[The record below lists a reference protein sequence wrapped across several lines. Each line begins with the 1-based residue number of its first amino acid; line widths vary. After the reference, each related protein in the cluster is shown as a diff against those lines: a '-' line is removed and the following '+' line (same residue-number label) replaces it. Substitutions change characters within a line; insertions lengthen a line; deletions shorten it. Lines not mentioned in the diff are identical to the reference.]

1 MGEAELHSETK
12 CRQRARPKS
21 RTSAAGRDDRFP
33 PLARSDGSR
42 GVTRS
47 LARSR
52 GDSPP
57 PSLAA
62 KPRQVLWDCARW
74 LCPVLTG
81 RRPTQRKGGAKR
93 KKRRARASFPPR
105 RTTSRTRCHFD
116 ISHAAV
122 PTYVYQ
128 NVSFQATVKL
138 VDGHKVKVTGVYKPL
153 QVSLR
158 FHDTYDL
165 VEDQDAVLRLASEAH
180 IDANTGLAL
189 LSMSLHTLTATC
201 DGRNFCLEVR
211 SADADIE
218 SVFSAPVNVVKEKLQ
233 VVTQPPDVWFK
244 DEGGREKCM
253 AVTLT
258 LVPAPGAYL
267 EDRVVPL
274 DVRLLYESG
283 NTVLNQSILRL
294 FPDMRPNMTHGR
306 ATISFRIDDVSKN
319 HQGQSFMLEIGPEQ
333 QDGSSMFQDIAPTR
347 TSVIAIRSKRNK
359 RKLNAQAAAAAAAAG
374 VYGMRASPRS
384 VAGTPRTPYMGM
396 GGAQN
401 SSPQSMGPNGMMIEP
416 HPQRARKYMATSTDM
431 GYNSMMQQQ
440 PQEPMG
446 SMSWSSHLMQPNAS
460 AVSPMQAQSPQ
471 NQHAPVQNPGPGAG
485 NSPGAVEWA
494 LGGFEIHPD
503 GSMNTARPIYRCPQC
518 RRLNDVDMLAAGPA
532 VSHSPQCV
540 FAPNGGSGNM
550 MYRSQMEGTPMNQH
564 QQLQQQ
570 QRGYATYQQLAEQSM
585 GMSAPQTSTTSSYGS
600 SAMVDTSSLNVQHN
614 TVNITSKP
622 EDASPKTVATLAS
635 SSTQRPSMTISPF
648 MNKVTAEGG
657 MPGNG
662 GQEQGSSGN
671 LFESNA
677 FHNQMEMMGTSSSTE
692 KLFMNKS
699 SAVEDD
705 PALDPHQQQPQNYQQ
720 EAGSSFGGVIGTTL
734 FNEMT
739 SMGINLDQYDKS
751 EPQLLGE
758 FGGLEGG
765 APAPNDEDQV
775 FYILARMYT
784 DAQEQK
790 LGLPAFDQFQRM
802 LGFYSEAQ
810 DDVQT
815 QVVFHPLRD
824 VCLSDEERGKITS
837 QFVDELGRD
846 SQAVHSL
853 PKYQHNLIMLRED
866 ALMFY
871 WSQSLV

>member
-1 MGEAELHSETK
+1 MPQSLVFAE
-12 CRQRARPKS
+12 Q
-21 RTSAAGRDDRFP
+21 
-33 PLARSDGSR
+33 
-42 GVTRS
+42 
-47 LARSR
+47 
-52 GDSPP
+52 
-57 PSLAA
+57 
-62 KPRQVLWDCARW
+62 
-74 LCPVLTG
+74 
-81 RRPTQRKGGAKR
+81 
-93 KKRRARASFPPR
+93 
-105 RTTSRTRCHFD
+105 
-116 ISHAAV
+116 V

-138 VDGHKVKVTGVYKPL
+138 VDDHQAKVCGVRKPL

-165 VEDQDAVLRLASEAH
+165 VEDQDATLQLVSQAS
-180 IDANTGLAL
+180 IDPNTGLAL
-189 LSMSLHTLTATC
+189 LSMTLHTLTATC

-211 SADADIE
+211 SSDADIE
-218 SVFSAPVNVVKEKLQ
+218 SVFSSPVNVVKEKLH

-253 AVTLT
+253 AVSLT

-283 NTVLNQSILRL
+283 NAVLNQSILRL

-306 ATISFRIDDVSKN
+306 VTISFRIDDVSKN

-359 RKLNAQAAAAAAAAG
+359 RKLNAQAAAVAASG
-374 VYGMRASPRS
+374 GFGMRASPRS
-384 VAGTPRTPYMGM
+384 VAGTPRTPYMAM
-396 GGAQN
+396 AGGAQN
-401 SSPQSMGPNGMMIEP
+401 SPQMGANGMMIEP
-416 HPQRARKYMATSTDM
+416 HPQRARKYMATSGPM
-431 GYNSMMQQQ
+431 GYGMMQQ
-440 PQEPMG
+440 PMG

-460 AVSPMQAQSPQ
+460 VVSPMQPPTPQSQ
-471 NQHAPVQNPGPGAG
+471 QAPVQTPASGAG

-532 VSHSPQCV
+532 ISHSPQCV
-540 FAPNGGSGNM
+540 FAPNNGSM
-550 MYRSQMEGTPMNQH
+550 MYRSQLEGTPMS
-564 QQLQQQ
+564 QQQMQQ
-570 QRGYATYQQLAEQSM
+570 QRGYATYQQLAEQSL
-585 GMSAPQTSTTSSYGS
+585 GMSAAPTPSTSSYGS
-600 SAMVDTSSLNVQHN
+600 SAMVDSSALNVQQN
-614 TVNITSKP
+614 TVNINSKP
-622 EDASPKTVATLAS
+622 EDASPKTLAALAT
-635 SSTQRPSMTISPF
+635 SSTQRPSMTISPY
-648 MNKVTAEGG
+648 MNKVTNEGP
-657 MPGNG
+657 MPAP
-662 GQEQGSSGN
+662 GQEQGSATGN

-677 FHNQMEMMGTSSSTE
+677 FHNQMEMMGNSTE
-692 KLFMNKS
+692 KLFLNKS
-699 SAVEDD
+699 TAVEDD
-705 PALDPHQQQPQNYQQ
+705 PALDPQQQHYQQ
-720 EAGSSFGGVIGTTL
+720 EAGPSFGGAIGPSL
-734 FNEMT
+734 FNEMS
-739 SMGINLDQYDKS
+739 SMGINLDQA

-765 APAPNDEDQV
+765 APAPSEEDQV

-824 VCLSDEERGKITS
+824 VCLSDEEREKITS

>member
-1 MGEAELHSETK
+1 MTQSLVFAE
-12 CRQRARPKS
+12 Q
-21 RTSAAGRDDRFP
+21 
-33 PLARSDGSR
+33 
-42 GVTRS
+42 
-47 LARSR
+47 
-52 GDSPP
+52 
-57 PSLAA
+57 
-62 KPRQVLWDCARW
+62 
-74 LCPVLTG
+74 
-81 RRPTQRKGGAKR
+81 
-93 KKRRARASFPPR
+93 
-105 RTTSRTRCHFD
+105 
-116 ISHAAV
+116 V

-128 NVSFQATVKL
+128 NVNFQATVKL
-138 VDGHKVKVTGVYKPL
+138 VDGHKNKVTGVRKPL

-165 VEDQDAVLRLASEAH
+165 VEDQDAVLQLGSEAH
-180 IDANTGLAL
+180 IDPNTGLAL

-218 SVFSAPVNVVKEKLQ
+218 SVFSTPVNVVKEKLQ
-233 VVTQPPDVWFK
+233 VVAQPPDVWFK

-253 AVTLT
+253 TVSLT

-274 DVRLLYESG
+274 DVKLLYESG

-306 ATISFRIDDVSKN
+306 VTISFRIDDVSKN

-359 RKLNAQAAAAAAAAG
+359 RKLNAQAAAAAAVAASG

-396 GGAQN
+396 GGTHN
-401 SSPQSMGPNGMMIEP
+401 SPQSMGPGGMMAET
-416 HPQRARKYMATSTDM
+416 HPQRARKYLATSNAM
-431 GYNSMMQQQ
+431 GYNGMMQQQ
-440 PQEPMG
+440 QQPQQPMG

-460 AVSPMQAQSPQ
+460 SVSPMQTPQ
-471 NQHAPVQNPGPGAG
+471 NHQASAQTPSSGAG

-540 FAPNGGSGNM
+540 FAPNGGNGDM
-550 MYRSQMEGTPMNQH
+550 MYRSQMEGTPMS
-564 QQLQQQ
+564 QQQMQQ
-570 QRGYATYQQLAEQSM
+570 QRGYAAYQQLAEQSM
-585 GMSAPQTSTTSSYGS
+585 GMSAPQTSSSSSYGS
-600 SAMVDTSSLNVQHN
+600 ASMVDTSSLNVQQN

-622 EDASPKTVATLAS
+622 EDVSPKTMATLVTS
-635 SSTQRPSMTISPF
+635 SATQRPSMTISPY
-648 MNKVTAEGG
+648 MNKVTTEGSVA
-657 MPGNG
+657 
-662 GQEQGSSGN
+662 QEQGASGN

-677 FHNQMEMMGTSSSTE
+677 FHNQMEMMGNSSTE
-692 KLFMNKS
+692 KLFMSKS
-699 SAVEDD
+699 TAVEDD
-705 PALDPHQQQPQNYQQ
+705 PALDPQQQQPQNYQQ
-720 EAGSSFGGVIGTTL
+720 EAGSSFGGVIGTSL

-739 SMGINLDQYDKS
+739 SMGINLDQS

-758 FGGLEGG
+758 FGGLAGG
-765 APAPNDEDQV
+765 ASAPNDEDQV

-784 DAQEQK
+784 DAREQK

-824 VCLSDEERGKITS
+824 VCLSDDEREKITS

>member
-1 MGEAELHSETK
+1 MPQSLVFAE
-12 CRQRARPKS
+12 Q
-21 RTSAAGRDDRFP
+21 
-33 PLARSDGSR
+33 
-42 GVTRS
+42 
-47 LARSR
+47 
-52 GDSPP
+52 
-57 PSLAA
+57 
-62 KPRQVLWDCARW
+62 
-74 LCPVLTG
+74 
-81 RRPTQRKGGAKR
+81 
-93 KKRRARASFPPR
+93 
-105 RTTSRTRCHFD
+105 
-116 ISHAAV
+116 V

-138 VDGHKVKVTGVYKPL
+138 VDDHKAKITGVHKPL

-165 VEDQDAVLRLASEAH
+165 VEDQDAVLRLTSDAH
-180 IDANTGLAL
+180 IDPNTGLAL

-211 SADADIE
+211 SVDADIE
-218 SVFSAPVNVVKEKLQ
+218 SVFSASVNVVKEKLQ

-253 AVTLT
+253 TVALT
-258 LVPAPGAYL
+258 LMPAPGAYL

-274 DVRLLYESG
+274 DVKLLYESG
-283 NTVLNQSILRL
+283 NLVLNQSILRL

-359 RKLNAQAAAAAAAAG
+359 RKLNAQAAAAAAAAASG
-374 VYGMRASPRS
+374 AYGMRASPRS
-384 VAGTPRTPYMGM
+384 VAGTPRTPYLNL

-401 SSPQSMGPNGMMIEP
+401 SPQNMGPNGMMIEP
-416 HPQRARKYMATSTDM
+416 HPQRARKYVTTSSGM
-431 GYNSMMQQQ
+431 NYNGMMQQPQQ
-440 PQEPMG
+440 PMS
-446 SMSWSSHLMQPNAS
+446 SMSWSSHLMQPNSS
-460 AVSPMQAQSPQ
+460 AVSPMQPQTPQ
-471 NQHAPVQNPGPGAG
+471 NQQTPVETSGSGSG
-485 NSPGAVEWA
+485 NSPGTVEWA

-518 RRLNDVDMLAAGPA
+518 RRLNDVDMLAAGPL

-540 FAPNGGSGNM
+540 FAPNNGNM
-550 MYRSQMEGTPMNQH
+550 VYRSQMESAPMNQ
-564 QQLQQQ
+564 QQQMQQ
-570 QRGYATYQQLAEQSM
+570 QRGYAAYQQLAEQSM
-585 GMSAPQTSTTSSYGS
+585 GMSAPQTSNTNSYGS
-600 SAMVDTSSLNVQHN
+600 SAMVDSSSLNVHQN

-622 EDASPKTVATLAS
+622 EDVSPKTLATFAN
-635 SSTQRPSMTISPF
+635 SSTQRPSMTISPY
-648 MNKVTAEGG
+648 MNKVTAEGV
-657 MPGNG
+657 PGSS
-662 GQEQGSSGN
+662 GQDQEATPVSGN

-677 FHNQMEMMGTSSSTE
+677 FHNQMEMMNNGTE
-692 KLFMNKS
+692 KLFMNKNTT
-699 SAVEDD
+699 VEDD
-705 PALDPHQQQPQNYQQ
+705 PALDPQQQHPQNYQQ
-720 EAGSSFGGVIGTTL
+720 DAGSTFNGVIGTTL

-739 SMGINLDQYDKS
+739 SMGINLEQYDKGDS
-751 EPQLLGE
+751 QLLGE
-758 FGGLEGG
+758 INGLGDG
-765 APAPNDEDQV
+765 APNVPNDEDQV

-784 DAQEQK
+784 DAREQK

-824 VCLSDEERGKITS
+824 VCLSDEEREKITT

>member
-1 MGEAELHSETK
+1 VH
-12 CRQRARPKS
+12 
-21 RTSAAGRDDRFP
+21 
-33 PLARSDGSR
+33 
-42 GVTRS
+42 
-47 LARSR
+47 
-52 GDSPP
+52 
-57 PSLAA
+57 
-62 KPRQVLWDCARW
+62 
-74 LCPVLTG
+74 
-81 RRPTQRKGGAKR
+81 
-93 KKRRARASFPPR
+93 
-105 RTTSRTRCHFD
+105 
-116 ISHAAV
+116 
-122 PTYVYQ
+122 
-128 NVSFQATVKL
+128 
-138 VDGHKVKVTGVYKPL
+138 KPL

-165 VEDQDAVLRLASEAH
+165 VEDQDAVLRLASDAR
-180 IDANTGLAL
+180 IDPNTGLAL
-189 LSMSLHTLTATC
+189 LSMTLHTLTATC

-233 VVTQPPDVWFK
+233 VATQPPDVWFK

-253 AVTLT
+253 TVALT

-267 EDRVVPL
+267 DDRVVPL

-283 NTVLNQSILRL
+283 NAVLNQSILRL

-359 RKLNAQAAAAAAAAG
+359 RKLNAQAAAAAAATASG

-384 VAGTPRTPYMGM
+384 VAGTPRNPYMAM
-396 GGAQN
+396 GGAQ
-401 SSPQSMGPNGMMIEP
+401 SSPQAMGGAGMMVEP
-416 HPQRARKYMATSTDM
+416 HPQRARKFMATSSAM
-431 GYNSMMQQQ
+431 GYGMMQQQ
-440 PQEPMG
+440 PMA
-446 SMSWSSHLMQPNAS
+446 SVSWSSHLMQPNAS
-460 AVSPMQAQSPQ
+460 VVSPMQPQ
-471 NQHAPVQNPGPGAG
+471 TPQTQQAPVQTPVAGAGSSPGP
-485 NSPGAVEWA
+485 VEWA

-532 VSHSPQCV
+532 ASHSPQCV
-540 FAPNGGSGNM
+540 FSPNGGSGNM
-550 MYRSQMEGTPMNQH
+550 MYRSQMEGTPMNQ

-570 QRGYATYQQLAEQSM
+570 QRGYATYQQLAGQSM
-585 GMSAPQTSTTSSYGS
+585 GMGAPQTSSTNRYGS
-600 SAMVDTSSLNVQHN
+600 SAMADTSSLNMQQN
-614 TVNITSKP
+614 TVNITSKA
-622 EDASPKTVATLAS
+622 EDTSPKTLAALATS
-635 SSTQRPSMTISPF
+635 STSTQRPSMTISPF
-648 MNKVTAEGG
+648 MNKVTEGSV
-657 MPGNG
+657 PGSEP
-662 GQEQGSSGN
+662 QEQGSTPGSGN

-677 FHNQMEMMGTSSSTE
+677 FHNQMEMMDNGTE
-692 KLFMNKS
+692 KLFLNKS
-699 SAVEDD
+699 TAVEDD
-705 PALDPHQQQPQNYQQ
+705 PALDPQQQQPQNFQQ
-720 EAGSSFGGVIGTTL
+720 GVGASFIGTSL

-739 SMGINLDQYDKS
+739 SMGINLDQN

-758 FGGLEGG
+758 FGGLEEG
-765 APAPNDEDQV
+765 AANEEDQV

-802 LGFYSEAQ
+802 VRVHVGWSAPPRRLLRLTSTSVLIPLQLGFYSEAQ

-824 VCLSDEERGKITS
+824 VCLSDEEREKITS

>member
-1 MGEAELHSETK
+1 MPQSLVFAE
-12 CRQRARPKS
+12 Q
-21 RTSAAGRDDRFP
+21 
-33 PLARSDGSR
+33 
-42 GVTRS
+42 V
-47 LARSR
+47 
-52 GDSPP
+52 
-57 PSLAA
+57 PS
-62 KPRQVLWDCARW
+62 
-74 LCPVLTG
+74 
-81 RRPTQRKGGAKR
+81 
-93 KKRRARASFPPR
+93 
-105 RTTSRTRCHFD
+105 
-116 ISHAAV
+116 
-122 PTYVYQ
+122 YVYQ
-128 NVSFQATVKL
+128 NVNFQATVKL
-138 VDGHKVKVTGVYKPL
+138 VDSHKAKVTGVHKPM

-165 VEDQDAVLRLASEAH
+165 VEDQDAVIRVASAAH
-180 IDANTGLAL
+180 IDPNTGLAL

-211 SADADIE
+211 SADANIE
-218 SVFSAPVNVVKEKLQ
+218 SVFSSPVNVVKEKLQ

-253 AVTLT
+253 TVALT
-258 LVPAPGAYL
+258 LIPAPGAYL

-274 DVRLLYESG
+274 DVKLLYESG

-359 RKLNAQAAAAAAAAG
+359 RKLNAQAAVAAAVAASG

-384 VAGTPRTPYMGM
+384 VAGTPRTPYMNM
-396 GGAQN
+396 GGTQN
-401 SSPQSMGPNGMMIEP
+401 SPQSMGPNVMMIET
-416 HPQRARKYMATSTDM
+416 HPQRARKYLATSNAM
-431 GYNSMMQQQ
+431 GYNGMMQQQ
-440 PQEPMG
+440 PQQPMG
-446 SMSWSSHLMQPNAS
+446 SMSWSSHLMQPNS
-460 AVSPMQAQSPQ
+460 SSVSPMQSQTPQ
-471 NQHAPVQNPGPGAG
+471 NQQAPVRTPGSGAG
-485 NSPGAVEWA
+485 SSPGAVEWA

-540 FAPNGGSGNM
+540 FSPNGGNGNM
-550 MYRSQMEGTPMNQH
+550 MYRSQMEGTPMNQ
-564 QQLQQQ
+564 QQMQQ
-570 QRGYATYQQLAEQSM
+570 QRGYPAYPQMAQQSV
-585 GMSAPQTSTTSSYGS
+585 GVSAPQTSTSSSYGS
-600 SAMVDTSSLNVQHN
+600 SAMVDASSLNVQQN

-622 EDASPKTVATLAS
+622 EDVSPKTLATFAA
-635 SSTQRPSMTISPF
+635 SSTQRPSMTISPY

-657 MPGNG
+657 LPGNT
-662 GQEQGSSGN
+662 GQEQASSGN

-677 FHNQMEMMGTSSSTE
+677 FHNQMEMMGNNSTE

-699 SAVEDD
+699 TAVEDD
-705 PALDPHQQQPQNYQQ
+705 PALDPQQQQPQNYQQ
-720 EAGSSFGGVIGTTL
+720 DANSSFNGVIGTSL

-739 SMGINLDQYDKS
+739 SMGINLDQS

-758 FGGLEGG
+758 FGGLQGNAQG
-765 APAPNDEDQV
+765 PNDEDQV

-784 DAQEQK
+784 DAQERK

-824 VCLSDEERGKITS
+824 ICLSNEEREKITS
-837 QFVDELGRD
+837 QFVDELGHD
-846 SQAVHSL
+846 SQTVHSL

>member
-1 MGEAELHSETK
+1 MPQSLVFAE
-12 CRQRARPKS
+12 Q
-21 RTSAAGRDDRFP
+21 
-33 PLARSDGSR
+33 
-42 GVTRS
+42 
-47 LARSR
+47 
-52 GDSPP
+52 
-57 PSLAA
+57 
-62 KPRQVLWDCARW
+62 
-74 LCPVLTG
+74 
-81 RRPTQRKGGAKR
+81 
-93 KKRRARASFPPR
+93 
-105 RTTSRTRCHFD
+105 
-116 ISHAAV
+116 V

-138 VDGHKVKVTGVYKPL
+138 VDGHKNKVTGVHKPL

-158 FHDTYDL
+158 FHDTYDQ
-165 VEDQDAVLRLASEAH
+165 VEDQDAVLRLASESH
-180 IDANTGLAL
+180 IDPNTGLAL

-218 SVFSAPVNVVKEKLQ
+218 SVFSTPVNVVKEKLQ
-233 VVTQPPDVWFK
+233 VVAQPPDVWFK

-253 AVTLT
+253 TVSLT

-274 DVRLLYESG
+274 DVKLLYESG

-306 ATISFRIDDVSKN
+306 VTISFRIDDVSKN

-359 RKLNAQAAAAAAAAG
+359 RKLNAQAAAAAAAAASG

-396 GGAQN
+396 GGAHN
-401 SSPQSMGPNGMMIEP
+401 SPQSMGPSGMMAET
-416 HPQRARKYMATSTDM
+416 HPQRARKYLATSNAM

-440 PQEPMG
+440 QQQQPQQPMG
-446 SMSWSSHLMQPNAS
+446 SMSWSSHLMQSNAS
-460 AVSPMQAQSPQ
+460 SASPMQTPQ
-471 NQHAPVQNPGPGAG
+471 NQQAPAQTPSSGAG

-540 FAPNGGSGNM
+540 FAPNGGNGDM
-550 MYRSQMEGTPMNQH
+550 MYRSQMEGTPMNQ
-564 QQLQQQ
+564 QQQMQQ

-585 GMSAPQTSTTSSYGS
+585 GMSAPQTSTSSSYGS
-600 SAMVDTSSLNVQHN
+600 ASMVDTSSLNVQQN

-622 EDASPKTVATLAS
+622 EDVSPKTLATLATS
-635 SSTQRPSMTISPF
+635 SATQRPSMTISPY
-648 MNKVTAEGG
+648 MNKVTTEGS
-657 MPGNG
+657 MP

-677 FHNQMEMMGTSSSTE
+677 FHNQMEMMGNSSTE
-692 KLFMNKS
+692 KLFMSKS
-699 SAVEDD
+699 TAVEDD
-705 PALDPHQQQPQNYQQ
+705 PALDSQQQQPQNYQQ
-720 EAGSSFGGVIGTTL
+720 EAGGSSFGGVIGSSL

-739 SMGINLDQYDKS
+739 SMGINLDQS

-758 FGGLEGG
+758 FGGLGG
-765 APAPNDEDQV
+765 GSSAPNDEDQV

-784 DAQEQK
+784 DAREQK

-824 VCLSDEERGKITS
+824 VCLSDDEREKITS

>member
-1 MGEAELHSETK
+1 MPQTLVFVE
-12 CRQRARPKS
+12 Q
-21 RTSAAGRDDRFP
+21 
-33 PLARSDGSR
+33 
-42 GVTRS
+42 
-47 LARSR
+47 
-52 GDSPP
+52 
-57 PSLAA
+57 
-62 KPRQVLWDCARW
+62 
-74 LCPVLTG
+74 
-81 RRPTQRKGGAKR
+81 
-93 KKRRARASFPPR
+93 
-105 RTTSRTRCHFD
+105 
-116 ISHAAV
+116 V

-128 NVSFQATVKL
+128 NVNFQATVKL
-138 VDGHKVKVTGVYKPL
+138 VNEHKAKVTGVHKPL

-165 VEDQDAVLRLASEAH
+165 VEDQDAVLRLAAEAR
-180 IDANTGLAL
+180 IDPNTGLAL

-201 DGRNFCLEVR
+201 DRRNFCLEVR

-233 VVTQPPDVWFK
+233 VATQPPDVWFK

-253 AVTLT
+253 TVALS

-283 NTVLNQSILRL
+283 NAMLNQSILRL
-294 FPDMRPNMTHGR
+294 FPDMRPNMMRGR
-306 ATISFRIDDVSKN
+306 VTISFRIDDVSKN

-359 RKLNAQAAAAAAAAG
+359 RKLNAQAAAVAAATG
-374 VYGMRASPRS
+374 VYGMRASPR
-384 VAGTPRTPYMGM
+384 TPYMNA
-396 GGAQN
+396 GAAHN
-401 SSPQSMGPNGMMIEP
+401 SPQGMNAGAMMVEP
-416 HPQRARKYMATSTDM
+416 HPQRARKYMATSSGM
-431 GYNSMMQQQ
+431 GYGMMQQPPQQ
-440 PQEPMG
+440 PMA
-446 SMSWSSHLMQPNAS
+446 SMSWSSHLMQPSAS
-460 AVSPMQAQSPQ
+460 AVAPMQPHTPQ
-471 NQHAPVQNPGPGAG
+471 TQQPPVQTPAAGAA

-503 GSMNTARPIYRCPQC
+503 GSMNTARPIYRCPHC

-532 VSHSPQCV
+532 LSHSPQCV
-540 FAPNGGSGNM
+540 FAPNGGNGNM
-550 MYRSQMEGTPMNQH
+550 MYRSRMEGTPMNQQH
-564 QQLQQQ
+564 PMQQQ
-570 QRGYATYQQLAEQSM
+570 QSRGYAAYQQMSEQGAAMSM
-585 GMSAPQTSTTSSYGS
+585 GMSAQQTTSTSSYGS
-600 SAMVDTSSLNVQHN
+600 SAMVDSSSLNVQQN

-622 EDASPKTVATLAS
+622 EDASPKTMAALAT
-635 SSTQRPSMTISPF
+635 SSTQRPSMTISPY
-648 MNKVTAEGG
+648 MNKVTTEGTT
-657 MPGNG
+657 PGSS

-677 FHNQMEMMGTSSSTE
+677 FHNQMEMMGTSTE

-699 SAVEDD
+699 TAVEDD
-705 PALDPHQQQPQNYQQ
+705 PALDPQQRQQSQNYQ
-720 EAGSSFGGVIGTTL
+720 ETGPAFNGVIGTSL
-734 FNEMT
+734 FNEM
-739 SMGINLDQYDKS
+739 SNMGINLDQYDKGDS
-751 EPQLLGE
+751 QLLGE
-758 FGGLEGG
+758 FNGLEAG
-765 APAPNDEDQV
+765 AAQAPNDEDQV

-784 DAQEQK
+784 DAREQK

-824 VCLSDEERGKITS
+824 VCLSDDERQKITS
-837 QFVDELGRD
+837 QFVDELRRD

>member
-1 MGEAELHSETK
+1 
-12 CRQRARPKS
+12 
-21 RTSAAGRDDRFP
+21 
-33 PLARSDGSR
+33 
-42 GVTRS
+42 
-47 LARSR
+47 
-52 GDSPP
+52 
-57 PSLAA
+57 
-62 KPRQVLWDCARW
+62 
-74 LCPVLTG
+74 
-81 RRPTQRKGGAKR
+81 
-93 KKRRARASFPPR
+93 
-105 RTTSRTRCHFD
+105 
-116 ISHAAV
+116 
-122 PTYVYQ
+122 
-128 NVSFQATVKL
+128 
-138 VDGHKVKVTGVYKPL
+138 
-153 QVSLR
+153 
-158 FHDTYDL
+158 
-165 VEDQDAVLRLASEAH
+165 
-180 IDANTGLAL
+180 
-189 LSMSLHTLTATC
+189 MSLHTLTATC
-201 DGRNFCLEVR
+201 DGRNFCLEIR

-253 AVTLT
+253 TVALT
-258 LVPAPGAYL
+258 LMPAPGAYL

-283 NTVLNQSILRL
+283 NLVLNQSILRL

-359 RKLNAQAAAAAAAAG
+359 RKLNAQAAAAAAAASG

-401 SSPQSMGPNGMMIEP
+401 SPPSVGPNGVMIEP
-416 HPQRARKYMATSTDM
+416 HPQRARKYMATSSGM
-431 GYNSMMQQQ
+431 NYSGMMQQQ
-440 PQEPMG
+440 QQQPMS

-460 AVSPMQAQSPQ
+460 AASPMQQQTPQ
-471 NQHAPVQNPGPGAG
+471 NQQAPVQTPGSGAG

-494 LGGFEIHPD
+494 L
-503 GSMNTARPIYRCPQC
+503 
-518 RRLNDVDMLAAGPA
+518 DMLAAGPA

-540 FAPNGGSGNM
+540 FAPNNGNM
-550 MYRSQMEGTPMNQH
+550 MYRSQMEGTPINQ
-564 QQLQQQ
+564 QQQMQQ
-570 QRGYATYQQLAEQSM
+570 QRGYAAYQQLAQQTM
-585 GMSAPQTSTTSSYGS
+585 GMSAPQTSSTNSYGS
-600 SAMVDTSSLNVQHN
+600 SAMVDSSSLNVQQN

-622 EDASPKTVATLAS
+622 EDVSPKTLATFTT
-635 SSTQRPSMTISPF
+635 SSTQRPSMTISPY
-648 MNKVTAEGG
+648 MNKVTTEGN
-657 MPGNG
+657 MSGNS
-662 GQEQGSSGN
+662 GQEQGSTSGSGN

-677 FHNQMEMMGTSSSTE
+677 FHNQMEMMSNGTE
-692 KLFMNKS
+692 KLFMNKNTT
-699 SAVEDD
+699 VEDD
-705 PALDPHQQQPQNYQQ
+705 PALDPQQQQPQNYQQ
-720 EAGSSFGGVIGTTL
+720 DTGSSFNGVIGTSL

-739 SMGINLDQYDKS
+739 SMGINLDQYDKGDS
-751 EPQLLGE
+751 QLLGE
-758 FGGLEGG
+758 LNGLGG
-765 APAPNDEDQV
+765 APNAPNDEDQV

-784 DAQEQK
+784 DAQERK

-824 VCLSDEERGKITS
+824 VCLSNEEREKITS

>member
-1 MGEAELHSETK
+1 MPQSLVFAE
-12 CRQRARPKS
+12 Q
-21 RTSAAGRDDRFP
+21 
-33 PLARSDGSR
+33 
-42 GVTRS
+42 
-47 LARSR
+47 
-52 GDSPP
+52 
-57 PSLAA
+57 
-62 KPRQVLWDCARW
+62 
-74 LCPVLTG
+74 
-81 RRPTQRKGGAKR
+81 
-93 KKRRARASFPPR
+93 
-105 RTTSRTRCHFD
+105 
-116 ISHAAV
+116 V
-122 PTYVYQ
+122 PTYVFQ
-128 NVSFQATVKL
+128 NVNFQATVKL
-138 VDGHKVKVTGVYKPL
+138 VDSHKTKVTGVRKPL

-165 VEDQDAVLRLASEAH
+165 VEDQDAVLRVTAEAH
-180 IDANTGLAL
+180 IDPNTGLAL

-211 SADADIE
+211 SGDADIE
-218 SVFSAPVNVVKEKLQ
+218 SVFSSPVNVVKEKLQ

-253 AVTLT
+253 TVALN

-274 DVRLLYESG
+274 DVKLLYESG

-306 ATISFRIDDVSKN
+306 ATVSFRIDDVSKN

-359 RKLNAQAAAAAAAAG
+359 RKLNAQAAAAAAVAASG
-374 VYGMRASPRS
+374 AYGMRASPRS
-384 VAGTPRTPYMGM
+384 VAGTPRTPYMNM
-396 GGAQN
+396 GGTQ
-401 SSPQSMGPNGMMIEP
+401 SSPQSVGPNGMMIEP
-416 HPQRARKYMATSTDM
+416 HPQRARKYLATSNAM
-431 GYNSMMQQQ
+431 GYNGMMQQ
-440 PQEPMG
+440 PQQPMG
-446 SMSWSSHLMQPNAS
+446 SMSWSSHLMQPTAS
-460 AVSPMQAQSPQ
+460 SASPPMQAQTPQ
-471 NQHAPVQNPGPGAG
+471 SQQAPAQTPGSGAA

-540 FAPNGGSGNM
+540 FSPSGGNGNM
-550 MYRSQMEGTPMNQH
+550 MYRSQMEGTPMNQ
-564 QQLQQQ
+564 QQMQQ
-570 QRGYATYQQLAEQSM
+570 QRGYAPYQQMAQQSM
-585 GMSAPQTSTTSSYGS
+585 GMSAPPTSTTTNSYGS
-600 SAMVDTSSLNVQHN
+600 SAMVDSSSLNVQQN

-622 EDASPKTVATLAS
+622 EDVSPKTLATYAA
-635 SSTQRPSMTISPF
+635 SSTQRPSMTIFPY
-648 MNKVTAEGG
+648 MNKVTTEAGL
-657 MPGNG
+657 PASN
-662 GQEQGSSGN
+662 GQEQPSSGN

-677 FHNQMEMMGTSSSTE
+677 FHNQMEMIGNGTE
-692 KLFMNKS
+692 KLFMNKNT
-699 SAVEDD
+699 AVEDD
-705 PALDPHQQQPQNYQQ
+705 PALDPQQQQPQNYQQ
-720 EAGSSFGGVIGTTL
+720 DAGANFGGVIGTSL

-739 SMGINLDQYDKS
+739 SMGINLDQS

-758 FGGLEGG
+758 FGGIQGNNTQT
-765 APAPNDEDQV
+765 PNDEDQV
-775 FYILARMYT
+775 FYILAQMYT
-784 DAQEQK
+784 DAQERK

-824 VCLSDEERGKITS
+824 VCLSNEEREKITT

>member
-1 MGEAELHSETK
+1 MKPSPTSERTE
-12 CRQRARPKS
+12 RAR
-21 RTSAAGRDDRFP
+21 
-33 PLARSDGSR
+33 
-42 GVTRS
+42 
-47 LARSR
+47 
-52 GDSPP
+52 
-57 PSLAA
+57 
-62 KPRQVLWDCARW
+62 
-74 LCPVLTG
+74 
-81 RRPTQRKGGAKR
+81 
-93 KKRRARASFPPR
+93 
-105 RTTSRTRCHFD
+105 
-116 ISHAAV
+116 
-122 PTYVYQ
+122 
-128 NVSFQATVKL
+128 
-138 VDGHKVKVTGVYKPL
+138 PL

-180 IDANTGLAL
+180 IDPTTGLAL

-253 AVTLT
+253 TVALI

-306 ATISFRIDDVSKN
+306 VTISFRIDDVSKN

-359 RKLNAQAAAAAAAAG
+359 RKLNAQAAAAAAAAASG

-396 GGAQN
+396 GGAQT
-401 SSPQSMGPNGMMIEP
+401 SPQRMNGAGMMIEP
-416 HPQRARKYMATSTDM
+416 HPQRARKYMATSSGM
-431 GYNSMMQQQ
+431 GYGMMQQQ
-440 PQEPMG
+440 QPQQPMA

-460 AVSPMQAQSPQ
+460 VVSPMQPQTPQ
-471 NQHAPVQNPGPGAG
+471 NQQASVQAPGAG
-485 NSPGAVEWA
+485 AANSPGAVEWA
-494 LGGFEIHPD
+494 LGGFEIYPD

-532 VSHSPQCV
+532 ISHSPQCV
-540 FAPNGGSGNM
+540 FSPNGGNGNM
-550 MYRSQMEGTPMNQH
+550 MYRSQMEGTPMNQ
-564 QQLQQQ
+564 QQMQQQ
-570 QRGYATYQQLAEQSM
+570 QRGYATYQQLAEQSSGMSM
-585 GMSAPQTSTTSSYGS
+585 GMSAQQTSSTNSYGNGTMGDS
-600 SAMVDTSSLNVQHN
+600 SSLNVQQN

-622 EDASPKTVATLAS
+622 EDASPKTLAAVAS
-635 SSTQRPSMTISPF
+635 SSTQRPSMTISPY
-648 MNKVTAEGG
+648 MNKVTTEGG

-662 GQEQGSSGN
+662 GQEGSTSSSGN

-677 FHNQMEMMGTSSSTE
+677 FHNQMEMMGNGTE
-692 KLFMNKS
+692 KLFMNKNT
-699 SAVEDD
+699 AVEDD
-705 PALDPHQQQPQNYQQ
+705 PALDPQQQQPQNYQQ
-720 EAGSSFGGVIGTTL
+720 EGSSFGGVIGTSL

-739 SMGINLDQYDKS
+739 SMGINLDQYDKGAS
-751 EPQLLGE
+751 QLLGE
-758 FGGLEGG
+758 FSGLEGG
-765 APAPNDEDQV
+765 AAESPNEEDQV

-824 VCLSDEERGKITS
+824 VCLSNKERENITS
-837 QFVDELGRD
+837 QFVDELSRD